1 MDLDDLFHAAR
12 RSEESMSH
20 LMQAATIFAEVGTEA
35 GDMQP
40 ETWKLVEWKL
50 FMSLVGL
57 IAGRRLVEARPT
69 R

>member
-1 MDLDDLFHAAR
+1 MHVDLDDLFHAAR

-40 ETWKLVEWKL
+40 ETWKLVEW
-50 FMSLVGL
+50 
-57 IAGRRLVEARPT
+57 
-69 R
+69 